1 MNKTELAKILK
12 KWIGGEKMNK
22 TELAKILKE
31 HEKWLNGDG
40 GIRANLRWANL
51 GGANLRWA
59 NLGGANLRWA
69 NLSGADLSRAN
80 LSRADL
86 GGANLS
92 GANLSRADLGG
103 ADLSWADLSWADLS
117 RADLSRADL
126 SWANLSGANL
136 SRANL
141 GDTIYGGINWL
152 LLLGIVPINGK
163 CRAYK
168 IINEKGEGI
177 YRGGIN
183 YLESDKFSVEEVDK
197 DLGVQC
203 SYGINLATLAWC
215 LSEKKEDYRLLLMEF
230 KFSDAVC
237 PVGSDGKFRVKKCRK
252 IGECDW
258 KGNLLGG
265 EKC

>member
-1 MNKTELAKILK
+1 
-12 KWIGGEKMNK
+12 MNK

-59 NLGGANLRWA
+59 NL
-69 NLSGADLSRAN
+69 S
-80 LSRADL
+80 
-86 GGANLS
+86 GANLS
-92 GANLSRADLGG
+92 GANLSG
-103 ADLSWADLSWADLS
+103 
-117 RADLSRADL
+117 
-126 SWANLSGANL
+126 ANLSGANL
-136 SRANL
+136 GGANL
-141 GDTIYGGINWL
+141 SNTIYNGINWL
-152 LLLGIVPINGK
+152 LLLGVVPIKGK

-168 IINEKGEGI
+168 IINKQGEGI
-177 YRGGIN
+177 YQGGIN
-183 YLESDKFSVEEVDK
+183 YLNGLRFSVLKVDK
-197 DLGVQC
+197 DLNIQC

-258 KGNLLGG
+258 DGNLLGG